1 MARLRRHRTTPL
13 IPSLLITIL
22 ITIDVTWL
30 WCVQMQQN
38 EMVGKVM
45 DELKRKGMYS
55 VNHQVRRTTS
65 TPYAPYA
72 LPLVCQRVVLLRA
85 AGFGLPV
92 APIGLGVSG
101 KLVNS

>member
-1 MARLRRHRTTPL
+1 M
-13 IPSLLITIL
+13 ITIL

-55 VNHQVRRTTS
+55 VNHQVRPTTS
-65 TPYAPYA
+65 KPYAPTPCHPFA
-72 LPLVCQRVVLLRA
+72 SVLCRCASRASVCLSPQKDLASVVNVKLLTR
-85 AGFGLPV
+85 
-92 APIGLGVSG
+92 
-101 KLVNS
+101 